1 MGADVTPKD
10 MDADQ
15 PSTQHN
21 SVSRIDSAD
30 TQTCLLDEK
39 SHTKQQVA
47 ALSDPKSPAV
57 IYIISSV
64 SISLISVVLEG

>member
-15 PSTQHN
+15 PSAQHN

-47 ALSDPKSPAV
+47 ALSAPKSPAV

>member
-1 MGADVTPKD
+1 M
-10 MDADQ
+10 Q
-15 PSTQHN
+15 ISLQHSTIHSLQ
-21 SVSRIDSAD
+21 VSSIDSAD

-39 SHTKQQVA
+39 SHTEQQVS
-47 ALSDPKSPAV
+47 ALLDPKFPAV